1 MSLYKDA
8 SLVMIPSAYKD
19 GRLYSIR
26 PVPEY
31 GAELV
36 TNGGFDTDSDW
47 NKNSNWTISGG
58 TANCDGTNSNDLNQA
73 QNIGVIG
80 KSYKIT
86 FTITAISQGSIAV
99 RIGSGATAYYTSVGT
114 HSEIVTATTTDRIRV
129 SVLGSAIASIDNV
142 SVKEVLV
149 NGDFTFSRGSNLAAT
164 RVDVNGLI
172 EKGRENLLLQSN
184 QFGTTWVKGGT
195 TLTSGQSGYD
205 GTNNAWLLSK
215 GAASYTRIT
224 QDIAKTGVHSVSVY
238 AKANTLNK
246 ATIYIFAAG
255 DDPFAIFNLVD
266 GSVVSSGSIIGSNA
280 TSVGND
286 WWRLS
291 ITFNATT
298 QSINFYPDFS
308 ESTAGSIFI
317 QSAQLEQGLVATDY
331 IETGTSAAQS
341 GILEDMPRLDY
352 SASCPSLL
360 LEPQR
365 SNLVTQSEY
374 LGGWSLNTAGIS
386 SIQPNNAV
394 SPEGLQNAYK
404 VNFVV
409 QSDSDLALA
418 QTHSITGGSTY
429 TYSIYIKGEGSNIGK
444 DVVVKSKR
452 IGGGD
457 SAGTT
462 TTQTLTNEWKRID
475 FATTYAANNINGR
488 LLISSNDATS
498 CLVYGAQ
505 AELGS
510 YPTSYI
516 PTYGTSQTRS
526 KDNMGTTFSSAL
538 TSGGEVSV
546 LFDIDGA
553 YNSDLNSTGDNLA
566 FIFSDDDR
574 IIYNQNANGYH
585 RIEMNVEG
593 RTEFIYRVTSV
604 DRVDRAK
611 ICIVVTAS
619 TYAMYVN
626 GSLEDSGSF
635 TGTGNWTSADSF
647 SNSMTD
653 AIAVVPMQQLLYFP
667 TALTSSEAIALTT
680 L

>member
-331 IETGTSAAQS
+331 IETGASSCSAV
-341 GILEDMPRLDY
+341 R
-352 SASCPSLL
+352 
-360 LEPQR
+360 
-365 SNLVTQSEY
+365 Y
-374 LGGWSLNTAGIS
+374 LGGYA
-386 SIQPNNAV
+386 
-394 SPEGLQNAYK
+394 SP
-404 VNFVV
+404 
-409 QSDSDLALA
+409 
-418 QTHSITGGSTY
+418 
-429 TYSIYIKGEGSNIGK
+429 
-444 DVVVKSKR
+444 
-452 IGGGD
+452 
-457 SAGTT
+457 
-462 TTQTLTNEWKRID
+462 
-475 FATTYAANNINGR
+475 
-488 LLISSNDATS
+488 
-498 CLVYGAQ
+498 
-505 AELGS
+505 
-510 YPTSYI
+510 
-516 PTYGTSQTRS
+516 
-526 KDNMGTTFSSAL
+526 
-538 TSGGEVSV
+538 
-546 LFDIDGA
+546 
-553 YNSDLNSTGDNLA
+553 
-566 FIFSDDDR
+566 
-574 IIYNQNANGYH
+574 
-585 RIEMNVEG
+585 
-593 RTEFIYRVTSV
+593 
-604 DRVDRAK
+604 
-611 ICIVVTAS
+611 
-619 TYAMYVN
+619 
-626 GSLEDSGSF
+626 
-635 TGTGNWTSADSF
+635 
-647 SNSMTD
+647 
-653 AIAVVPMQQLLYFP
+653 
-667 TALTSSEAIALTT
+667 
-680 L
+680 